1 VLIIEQSAG
10 VEPRDKWKSQKLSVM
25 LRRGPGPLF
34 DGEKRK
40 RGKGAKDVSEEER

>member
-1 VLIIEQSAG
+1 
-10 VEPRDKWKSQKLSVM
+10 M

-40 RGKGAKDVSEEER
+40 WEKGEEDVSEEER